1 MPFGRDEAEFVVAL
15 KDGQAAGARVE
26 TWPLE
31 VQAFMDQHV
40 ARWLDE
46 AKENAVASPP
56 KKWK

>member
-26 TWPLE
+26 TWPPE
-31 VQAFMDQHV
+31 GD
-40 ARWLDE
+40 R
-46 AKENAVASPP
+46 ENAVASPP